1 MLAPAFASKWLDW
14 TPKTPS
20 QRTDSTDSFEDN
32 PAKSAEN
39 RGSIKEVGKAGLPQ
53 KTSTQRTDTAG
64 SLQTVGTVSSLNRR
78 FEENISPAPE
88 GPQPHR
94 DSIRTRFEERAAIA
108 EYDGGLSRTD
118 AELLAWNEVRTC
130 VVCLQETQGESDAVR
145 LAGGGWLHHERCYDR
160 YFKFR
165 Q

>member
-1 MLAPAFASKWLDW
+1 MTNWLARAGLKPDPVPIDMPVPKGPKGANSPPSVNKRPYGATVSPLLAPNGAIG
-14 TPKTPS
+14 T
-20 QRTDSTDSFEDN
+20 
-32 PAKSAEN
+32 
-39 RGSIKEVGKAGLPQ
+39 SIPNG
-53 KTSTQRTDTAG
+53 TSPDVEA
-64 SLQTVGTVSSLNRR
+64 
-78 FEENISPAPE
+78 
-88 GPQPHR
+88 
-94 DSIRTRFEERAAIA
+94 IRERWNERPAIA